1 MIKSF
6 ASDNWAGACPEVM
19 QALINAN
26 LGHSPAYGADPHTR
40 EAKLEF
46 KKLFGQQADVFFV
59 YNGTAANIIS
69 LASNSRSFN
78 SIICS
83 SHAHINVDECG
94 AGEKFAGTKLLDLP
108 NSDGKLTPELILP
121 HVKADRYP
129 HQSVPG
135 IISIT
140 QASELGTLYTISEIK
155 AIADLAHKYNLI
167 LHVDGARIANAA
179 VALNCSMKEMI
190 TDTGV
195 DILSFGGTKNG
206 LMFGEAVVFL
216 KPELAE
222 LFELFRKQ
230 GMQLASKMRFI
241 SAQFTAILRD
251 NVWEKNARHANE
263 MAQYLG
269 AKLAGI
275 PEIKISQEIETNGI
289 WAIIP
294 KALAEKM
301 QNAQFFYP
309 WDESKDEYRIMCS
322 FDTSKEEID
331 TFIDA
336 VLS

>member
-6 ASDNWAGACPEVM
+6 ASDNWAGVCPEVM
-19 QALINAN
+19 QALVEAN
-26 LGHSPAYGADPHTR
+26 QGHSPAYGDDPHTA
-40 EAKLEF
+40 EAKQEF
-46 KKLFGQQADVFFV
+46 KKLFGPQAEAFFV
-59 YNGTAANIIS
+59 YNGTGANIIS

-83 SHAHINVDECG
+83 EHAHINVDECG

-108 NSDGKLTPELILP
+108 NEDGKLTPEMILP
-121 HVKADRYP
+121 HVKAARYP

-140 QASELGTLYTISEIK
+140 QATELGTLYTVSEIK
-155 AIADLAHKYNLI
+155 ALADLAHKFHLL

-216 KPELAE
+216 KPELTD

-241 SAQFTAILRD
+241 SAQFTALLKD
-251 NVWEKNARHANE
+251 DVWKKNARHANE

-275 PEIKISQEIETNGI
+275 PEINVSQKIETNGI

-294 KALAEKM
+294 KKLAEKM
-301 QNAQFFYP
+301 QNAQLFYP
-309 WDESKDEYRIMCS
+309 WEEAKDEYRIMTA
-322 FDTSKEEID
+322 FDTTKEEID
-331 TFIDA
+331 LFIKA

>member
-6 ASDNWAGACPEVM
+6 SSDNWAGTCPEAM
-19 QALINAN
+19 QALIDAN
-26 LGHSPAYGADPHTR
+26 QGHAHAYGGDTYTH
-40 EAKLEF
+40 EAIQEF
-46 KKLFGQQADVFFV
+46 RKMFGNEVEVFFV

-78 SIICS
+78 AIICS

-108 NSDGKLTPELILP
+108 NSDGKLSPEMLLP
-121 HVKADRYP
+121 HLKADRYP

-140 QASELGTLYTISEIK
+140 QATELGTVYTIDEIK
-155 AIADLAHKYNLI
+155 AIADLAHQNNLI

-206 LMFGEAVVFL
+206 MMFGEAVVFL
-216 KPELAE
+216 KPELAKY
-222 LFELFRKQ
+222 FELFRKQ

-241 SAQFTAILRD
+241 SAQFTALLRN
-251 NVWEKNARHANE
+251 NVWKKNARHSNE

-269 AKLAGI
+269 SKLAKI
-275 PEIKISQEIETNGI
+275 PEISFSQPIQTNGI

-294 KALAEKM
+294 QNFAEKM

-309 WDESKDEYRIMCS
+309 WDAAKNEYRIMAA
-322 FDTSKEEID
+322 FDTTEEEID
-331 TFIDA
+331 RFIEKITA
-336 VLS
+336 

>member
-26 LGHSPAYGADPHTR
+26 QGHSPAYGADPHTT

-46 KKLFGQQADVFFV
+46 KKLFGQQAEVFFV

-108 NSDGKLTPELILP
+108 NSDGKLTPEMILP

-179 VALNCSMKEMI
+179 VALNCIMKEMI

-206 LMFGEAVVFL
+206 MMFGEAVVFL
-216 KPELAE
+216 KPELAKY
-222 LFELFRKQ
+222 FELFRKQ

-241 SAQFTAILRD
+241 SAQFTALLRD

-269 AKLAGI
+269 SKLAGI

-309 WDESKDEYRIMCS
+309 WDESKDEYRIMTA
-322 FDTSKEEID
+322 FDTTREEID

-336 VLS
+336 ILS

>member
-6 ASDNWAGACPEVM
+6 ASDNWAGVCPEVM
-19 QALINAN
+19 QALIYAN
-26 LGHSPAYGADPHTR
+26 QGHAPAYGNDSLTKTANQ
-40 EAKLEF
+40 EF
-46 KKLFGQQADVFFV
+46 KRLFGDQAETFFV

-94 AGEKFAGTKLLDLP
+94 AGEKFAGTKLLDIP
-108 NSDGKLTPELILP
+108 NHDGKLSPELILP
-121 HVKADRYP
+121 YVPTGRYP

-140 QASELGTLYTISEIK
+140 QATELGTVYTISEIK
-155 AIADLAHKYNLI
+155 ALADFAHQRNLL
-167 LHVDGARIANAA
+167 LHVDGARISNAA
-179 VALNCSMKEMI
+179 VALNCTMKEMI
-190 TDTGV
+190 SDTGV

-216 KPELAE
+216 KPELIE
-222 LFELFRKQ
+222 FFELFRKQ

-241 SAQFTAILRD
+241 SAQFLALLKE

-263 MAQYLG
+263 MAQYL
-269 AKLAGI
+269 ASKLVAI
-275 PEIKISQEIETNGI
+275 PEIKFSQKVETNGI

-294 KALAEKM
+294 KTLAEKM
-301 QNAQFFYP
+301 QNAQIFYS
-309 WDESKDEYRIMCS
+309 WDEAMDEYRIMTAY
-322 FDTSKEEID
+322 DTTKEEID
-331 TFIDA
+331 QFIENILA
-336 VLS
+336 

>member
-6 ASDNWAGACPEVM
+6 ASDNWAGTCPEVM
-19 QALINAN
+19 QALIDAN
-26 LGHSPAYGADPHTR
+26 QGHSPAYGDDPHTA

-46 KKLFGQQADVFFV
+46 KRVFGEQAEVFFV
-59 YNGTAANIIS
+59 YNGTGANIIS

-83 SHAHINVDECG
+83 EHAHINVDECG
-94 AGEKFAGTKLLDLP
+94 AGEKFAGTKLLDLA
-108 NSDGKLTPELILP
+108 NSNGKLTVEMILP
-121 HVKADRYP
+121 HVQADRYP
-129 HQSVPG
+129 HQSVPK

-140 QASELGTLYTISEIK
+140 QASELGTLYTLKEIK

-179 VALNCSMKEMI
+179 VAMNCTMKEMI

-216 KPELAE
+216 KPGLSD

-241 SAQFTAILRD
+241 SAQFIALLK
-251 NVWEKNARHANE
+251 NNLWEKNARHANE

-269 AKLAGI
+269 TKLAAI

-289 WAIIP
+289 WAVIP

-309 WDESKDEYRIMCS
+309 WEEAKDEYRIMTA
-322 FDTSKEEID
+322 FDTTKEEID
-331 TFIDA
+331 TFIKTI
-336 VLS
+336 LS

>member
-1 MIKSF
+1 MKSF

-19 QALINAN
+19 QALIDAN
-26 LGHSPAYGADPHTR
+26 SGHAPAYGADPYTKKA
-40 EAKLEF
+40 ESDF
-46 KKLFGQQADVFFV
+46 KNLFGDQAEVFFV
-59 YNGTAANIIS
+59 YNGTAANIIT
-69 LASNSRSFN
+69 LASTTRSFN

-108 NSDGKLTPELILP
+108 NTDGKLTPEMILP
-121 HVKADRYP
+121 HVAAERFP

-140 QASELGTLYTISEIK
+140 QATELGTLYSVEEIK
-155 AIADLAHKYNLI
+155 AIADLAHQYNLL
-167 LHVDGARIANAA
+167 LHVDGARIANAV
-179 VALNCSMKEMI
+179 VALNSSMKEMI

-216 KPELAE
+216 KPELSS

-241 SAQFTAILRD
+241 SAQFSALLAN
-251 NVWEKNARHANE
+251 NVWEKNARHSNQ
-263 MAQYLG
+263 MALYLG
-269 AKLAGI
+269 QKLAAI
-275 PEIKISQEIETNGI
+275 PEIQISQKIETNGI

-294 KALAEKM
+294 EALAVKM
-301 QNAQFFYP
+301 QDAQFFYP
-309 WDESKDEYRIMCS
+309 WEEARNEYRIMTA
-322 FDTSKEEID
+322 FDTSEEEID
-331 TFIDA
+331 RFIEKITR
-336 VLS
+336 

>member
-6 ASDNWAGACPEVM
+6 ASDNWAGTSPEIM
-19 QALINAN
+19 DALINAN
-26 LGHSPAYGADPHTR
+26 QGHSPAYGADSYTE
-40 EAKLEF
+40 EAKQEF
-46 KKLFGQQADVFFV
+46 KKLFGNKAETYFV

-94 AGEKFAGTKLLDLP
+94 AGEKFAGTKLLDLS
-108 NSDGKLTPELILP
+108 NEDGKLTPEMILP

-140 QASELGTLYTISEIK
+140 QATELGTIYTVSEIK
-155 AIADLAHKYNLI
+155 VLADLAHKYNLI

-179 VALNCSMKEMI
+179 VALNCTMKEMI

-216 KPELAE
+216 KPELAN

-241 SAQFTAILRD
+241 SAQFTALLKD

-269 AKLAGI
+269 SKLASI
-275 PEIKISQEIETNGI
+275 PEIKISQKIETNGI

-294 KALAEKM
+294 KGLAEKM
-301 QNAQFFYP
+301 QQAQFFYP
-309 WDESKDEYRIMCS
+309 WEESKDEYRIMTA

-331 TFIDA
+331 LFIEA

>member
-6 ASDNWAGACPEVM
+6 SSDNWAGVCPEVM
-19 QALINAN
+19 RALIDVNQ
-26 LGHSPAYGADPHTR
+26 GHSPAYGADPHTA
-40 EAKLEF
+40 EAKKEF
-46 KKLFGQQADVFFV
+46 KKVFGTQAETYFV

-108 NSDGKLTPELILP
+108 NADGKLTPEMILP

-140 QASELGTLYTISEIK
+140 QATELGTIYTVEEIK
-155 AIADLAHKYNLI
+155 EIADLAHKYKLI

-190 TDTGV
+190 TDTAV

-216 KPELAE
+216 KPELTE
-222 LFELFRKQ
+222 YFELFRKQ

-241 SAQFTAILRD
+241 SAQFTALLRD
-251 NVWEKNARHANE
+251 NVWEKNARHSNE

-269 AKLAGI
+269 SKLAAI
-275 PEIKISQEIETNGI
+275 PQIKISQKIETNGI

-294 KALAEKM
+294 KELAEKM

-309 WDESKDEYRIMCS
+309 WEESKNEYRIMTA
-322 FDTSKEEID
+322 FDTTKEEID
-331 TFIDA
+331 QFMDTI
-336 VLS
+336 LS

>member
-6 ASDNWAGACPEVM
+6 ASDNWAGTSPEIM
-19 QALINAN
+19 DALINAN
-26 LGHSPAYGADPHTR
+26 QGHSPAYGADPYTE
-40 EAKLEF
+40 EAKQEF
-46 KKLFGQQADVFFV
+46 KKLFGKKAETYFV

-94 AGEKFAGTKLLDLP
+94 AGEKFAGTKLLDIA
-108 NSDGKLTPELILP
+108 NTDGKLTPEMILP
-121 HVKADRYP
+121 HIKADRYP

-140 QASELGTLYTISEIK
+140 QATELGTLYSVSEIK
-155 AIADLAHKYNLI
+155 ILADLAHKYKLL

-216 KPELAE
+216 KPELAD

-241 SAQFTAILRD
+241 SVQFTALLK
-251 NVWEKNARHANE
+251 NNLWEKNARQANE

-269 AKLAGI
+269 AKLARI
-275 PEIKISQEIETNGI
+275 PEIKITQRIETNGI

-294 KALAEKM
+294 KKLAEKM
-301 QNAQFFYP
+301 QQAQFFYP
-309 WDESKDEYRIMCS
+309 WDEAKDEYRIMTAY
-322 FDTSKEEID
+322 DTSKEEID
-331 TFIDA
+331 LFIETI
-336 VLS
+336 LS

>member
-19 QALINAN
+19 QALIDAN
-26 LGHSPAYGADPHTR
+26 QGHSPAYGDDPHTA

-46 KKLFGQQADVFFV
+46 KRVFGEQAEVFFV
-59 YNGTAANIIS
+59 YNGTGANIIS

-83 SHAHINVDECG
+83 EHAHINVDECG
-94 AGEKFAGTKLLDLP
+94 AGEKFAGTKLLDLA
-108 NSDGKLTPELILP
+108 NSNGKLTVEMILP
-121 HVKADRYP
+121 HVQADRYP
-129 HQSVPG
+129 HQSVPK

-140 QASELGTLYTISEIK
+140 QASELGTLYTIKEIK
-155 AIADLAHKYNLI
+155 AIADLAHQYNLI

-216 KPELAE
+216 KPGLSD

-241 SAQFTAILRD
+241 SAQFIALLKD
-251 NVWEKNARHANE
+251 NLWEKNARNANE

-269 AKLAGI
+269 AKLAAI

-289 WAIIP
+289 WAVIP

-309 WDESKDEYRIMCS
+309 WEEAKDEYRIMTA
-322 FDTSKEEID
+322 FDTTKEEID
-331 TFIDA
+331 TFIA
-336 VLS
+336 TILS

>member
-1 MIKSF
+1 MSKSF
-6 ASDNWAGACPEVM
+6 ASDNWAGVCPEVM
-19 QALINAN
+19 QALIDAN
-26 LGHSPAYGADPHTR
+26 QGHSPAYGDDPHTA
-40 EAKLEF
+40 EAKKEF
-46 KKLFGQQADVFFV
+46 KKLFGDQSETYFV

-78 SIICS
+78 AIICS
-83 SHAHINVDECG
+83 EHAHINVDECG

-108 NSDGKLTPELILP
+108 NEDGKLTPELILP
-121 HVKADRYP
+121 HVKAERYP
-129 HQSVPG
+129 HQSVPS

-140 QASELGTLYTISEIK
+140 QATELGTLYSVAEIK
-155 AIADLAHKYNLI
+155 ALADLAHKYNLL
-167 LHVDGARIANAA
+167 LHVDGARIANAT
-179 VALNCSMKEMI
+179 VALNCTMKEMI

-216 KPELAE
+216 KPELTD

-241 SAQFTAILRD
+241 SAQFIALLRND
-251 NVWEKNARHANE
+251 LWEKNARHANE

-269 AKLAGI
+269 SKLASI
-275 PEIKISQEIETNGI
+275 PEIKISQKIETNGI
-289 WAIIP
+289 WAVIP

-309 WDESKDEYRIMCS
+309 WDESKNEYRIMTA
-322 FDTSKEEID
+322 FDTTKEEID
-331 TFIDA
+331 TFIQA
-336 VLS
+336 ILR

>member
-6 ASDNWAGACPEVM
+6 ASDNWAGTSPEIM
-19 QALINAN
+19 QALIEAN
-26 LGHSPAYGADPHTR
+26 QGHSPAYGADPYTE
-40 EAKLEF
+40 EAKQEF
-46 KKLFGQQADVFFV
+46 KKVFGAQTETYFV

-94 AGEKFAGTKLLDLP
+94 AGEKFAGTKLLDIT
-108 NSDGKLTPELILP
+108 NTDGKLTPEMILP

-140 QASELGTLYTISEIK
+140 QATELGTLYSVSEIK
-155 AIADLAHKYNLI
+155 GLADLAHKYNLI

-179 VALNCSMKEMI
+179 VALNCTMKEMI

-216 KPELAE
+216 KPELAN

-241 SAQFTAILRD
+241 SAQFTALLK
-251 NVWEKNARHANE
+251 NNLWEKNARHANE

-269 AKLAGI
+269 SKLASI
-275 PEIKISQEIETNGI
+275 PEIKISQKIETNGI

-294 KALAEKM
+294 KTLAEKM
-301 QNAQFFYP
+301 QQAQFFYP
-309 WDESKDEYRIMCS
+309 WEESKDEYRIMTA

-331 TFIDA
+331 LFIEA
-336 VLS
+336 ILS